1 MNAQPHENCISHSI
15 GVIIPTYMR
24 PERCL
29 RAVNSVKS
37 NFPKAQIIVV
47 DDASP
52 ISFQDE
58 LTLLLKNYDIKLILL
73 KKNIGGNGA
82 RKSGCQYLSSSVEL
96 VLFLDDDD
104 YLFGKPNSIVMKGA
118 DVILLQQSFHF
129 SVDWLLKISAPRT
142 WRQIVSLSLFKGSF
156 VNPSSLIIAREH
168 INLDLFDAR
177 LRRYQDLDIFLNLP
191 VKLKVFNLKG
201 IIVKR
206 DLSDRSNSLYGS
218 KRKEAYLYFLGRA
231 KAQTNISNWFNIT
244 LFLSRHR
251 SEIKILN
258 NEEHQLIDYLYI
270 FIFSTWAL
278 FRRFIRLIGLNI
290 KKVIG

>member
-29 RAVNSVKS
+29 RAVNAVKS

-118 DVILLQQSFHF
+118 DVILLQQS
-129 SVDWLLKISAPRT
+129 T